1 MTYQIII
8 TEETAANIIIDNNT
22 TNVSITSNEYPI
34 TIEYNAVIEQ
44 AGGNAYGNANVTT
57 FLASGTNTGNII
69 TTANVSGAFILGN
82 GSQLTGIVA
91 TSTYGNA
98 NVAANLAAFGSNPI
112 STTGNITAGYFAG
125 NGSLLTNITG
135 ANVTGTVANATYA
148 LNANA
153 ATFATTA
160 VQANVANVANS
171 VAGANV
177 SGTVANATYALN
189 ANASTFATQATFA
202 TTANAVAGANV
213 SGTVANATYA
223 LNSNAATFAGTV
235 TTAAQPNIT
244 SVGILTAI
252 NTSGNVSAAGNVT
265 GNYFI
270 GNGSQLTG
278 LPATYGNANVAAN
291 LAAFANNP
299 ISTSGNITSGNL
311 NVGIDAVITG
321 NLTVNGTT
329 TTVNSNTVTINDKFI
344 NVANNASS
352 AALANGGGLG
362 VGPVGTEYA
371 TLTYNSTANI
381 WTTNIGLS
389 VTGNVTG
396 NVFTGN
402 GSGLTDINA
411 GNIVGAYG
419 NANVANF
426 LGNGFGSNTIT
437 TTGNIT
443 AGNINTTNY
452 VAFGTAGAQTTAA
465 TGQMFWDTT
474 EQTVSLGMNNG
485 VTQQIGL
492 EQYILVKASAAITNG
507 QAVMF
512 TGANGDNVLAA
523 PADTTSVGFRPE
535 YIIGVATQ
543 DIANNA
549 FGYITVTG
557 LVHGLNTNAYNVGD
571 ILWVSNTTP
580 GALTATRP
588 SDPNFQIEIAAVT
601 KKSGGDGHIQV
612 RVTAFNN
619 LDSLTD
625 VTITSAA
632 TGQALVY
639 SGNVWVNGTPQLANT
654 ANTVTD
660 AAQANITSVGTLTSL
675 SVSGNV
681 DAGNLRTA
689 GQVTATGN
697 INGANLVATAN
708 LTSTQQT
715 VVGTAN
721 TGTTG
726 NIVMSGR
733 NIATDMKFS
742 PDGSTGTAQYTGRVM
757 IGTGW
762 LGNNAVGQPSRL
774 AVSDVIERTNT
785 GTNIKHFD
793 VDSIVS
799 LAANVTNSSFRQH
812 GIGTIVRVGGGSAAN
827 TYSGSTGA
835 GVVNAFAGIQ
845 PQVNIGNVS
854 PYFLGNTTI
863 SHASINGGFI
873 TINAGSQLGNA
884 YGMIPGLISAGSPTP
899 NITNYTGF
907 ASQLSAAPIVTGNA
921 YAYYHPAAVGTAE
934 ATATGLAINSGVRG
948 ATNYYAFRNDDAVAQ
963 VKLGS
968 LRSYNEFQ
976 YPTATSGTVNIDK
989 LNAQVQF
996 LNPTAN
1002 VTIGDLQNFVSVAND
1017 GTNNDNQTD
1026 TVTLI
1031 IQQGAT
1037 PYTVTMPTG
1046 NAAIKYA
1053 GGVSTIG
1060 ATANA
1065 VTMVSITAMKS
1076 LGNALGST
1084 LYLASVS
1091 SEFT

>member
-22 TNVSITSNEYPI
+22 TNVSITTNEYPI
-34 TIEYNAVIEQ
+34 TIQYNAVIEQ
-44 AGGNAYGNANVTT
+44 AGGNAYGNANVAA
-57 FLASGTNTGNII
+57 FLASSSLNGNII
-69 TTANVSGAFILGN
+69 TSANISGAYILGN
-82 GSQLTGIVA
+82 GSQLTGLPA
-91 TSTYGNA
+91 TYGNA

-125 NGSLLTNITG
+125 NGSLLTNIIAG
-135 ANVTGTVANATYA
+135 NITGTVANATYA

-153 ATFATTA
+153 STYSTNAI
-160 VQANVANVANS
+160 QANVANVANS

-177 SGTVANATYALN
+177 T
-189 ANASTFATQATFA
+189 
-202 TTANAVAGANV
+202 
-213 SGTVANATYA
+213 GTVANATYA

-252 NTSGNVSAAGNVT
+252 NTRGNISATGNIT
-265 GNYFI
+265 GNYFL

-344 NVANNASS
+344 NVANNASTAS
-352 AALANGGGLG
+352 LANGGGLG

-371 TLTYNSTANI
+371 TLTYNSAGNI

-389 VTGNVTG
+389 VAGNITG

-402 GSGLTDINA
+402 GAGLTDINA

-426 LGNGFGSNTIT
+426 LGNGFGSNTIV

-443 AGNINTTNY
+443 TGNLLTGGQVSATGNVTGGNIR
-452 VAFGTAGAQTTAA
+452 
-465 TGQMFWDTT
+465 
-474 EQTVSLGMNNG
+474 
-485 VTQQIGL
+485 
-492 EQYILVKASAAITNG
+492 SAVF
-507 QAVMF
+507 QAVNSAGGVLRNASGSSQLQWGGGGGDNLTLDVSTNI
-512 TGANGDNVLAA
+512 TGANAQINIS
-523 PADTTSVGFRPE
+523 P
-535 YIIGVATQ
+535 
-543 DIANNA
+543 
-549 FGYITVTG
+549 TG
-557 LVHGLNTNAYNVGD
+557 NSGHVHIKPTG
-571 ILWVSNTTP
+571 TP
-580 GALTATRP
+580 
-588 SDPNFQIEIAAVT
+588 SIEIAPTYTGSINNMIIGNITPAAV
-601 KKSGGDGHIQV
+601 
-612 RVTAFNN
+612 
-619 LDSLTD
+619 
-625 VTITSAA
+625 SATTVSA
-632 TGQALVY
+632 
-639 SGNVWVNGTPQLANT
+639 SGNIDG
-654 ANTVTD
+654 
-660 AAQANITSVGTLTSL
+660 
-675 SVSGNV
+675 
-681 DAGNLRTA
+681 GNLRT
-689 GQVTATGN
+689 GGLITATGN

-715 VVGTAN
+715 IVGTAN
-721 TGTTG
+721 VGTTG

-742 PDGSTGTAQYTGRVM
+742 PDGATGTAAYTGRVM

-762 LGNNAVGQPSRL
+762 FGNNAVGQPSRL

-785 GTNIKHFD
+785 GTNVKHFD
-793 VDSIVS
+793 VDSLVS

-835 GVVNAFAGIQ
+835 GVINAFAGIQ
-845 PQVNIGNVS
+845 PQVNIGNAS

-873 TINAGSQLGNA
+873 TVNAGSQVGNA
-884 YGMIPGLISAGSPTP
+884 YGMIPGLISSGSPTP
-899 NITNYTGF
+899 NITNYIGF
-907 ASQLSAAPIVTGNA
+907 ASALGAAPIVTGNA
-921 YAYYHPAAVGTAE
+921 YAYYHPGTNGSAE
-934 ATATGLAINSGVRG
+934 ATATGLVVGNQVRA
-948 ATNYYAFRNDDAVAQ
+948 ATNYYAFRNDDDVAQ

-968 LRSYNEFQ
+968 LRFYNEYQ
-976 YPTATSGTVNIDK
+976 ATPANTTGTVNIDK
-989 LNAQVQF
+989 SLGQVQLF
-996 LNPTAN
+996 TPTGN
-1002 VTIGDLQNFVSVAND
+1002 VTIGDFQNFVFNASNSVSNIA
-1017 GTNNDNQTD
+1017 QTD
-1026 TVTLI
+1026 TMTVI
-1031 IQQGAT
+1031 ITQGAT

-1046 NAAIKYA
+1046 NASIKYA

-1060 ATANA
+1060 TTANA
-1065 VTMVSITAMKS
+1065 ATMISITGTKV
-1076 LGNALGST
+1076 GNAATAGT
-1084 LYLASVS
+1084 GLYLVTVS
-1091 SEFT
+1091 SEFS